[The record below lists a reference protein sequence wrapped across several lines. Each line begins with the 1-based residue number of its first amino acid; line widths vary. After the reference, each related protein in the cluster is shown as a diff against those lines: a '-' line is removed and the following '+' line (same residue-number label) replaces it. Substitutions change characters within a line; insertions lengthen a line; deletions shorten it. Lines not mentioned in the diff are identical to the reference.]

1 MKAKRNP
8 NRYRTLAFGN
18 SQKLNRPQEFVRKGT
33 LSKKVPNRDGNAP
46 SQRRGLCQMLVDPW
60 HATRDVGASRQAFG
74 HLVWPLG

>member
-33 LSKKVPNRDGNAP
+33 LSKKVPSWEGNAP
-46 SQRRGLCQMLVDPW
+46 SRRRELCQMLVDPW
-60 HATRDVGASRQAFG
+60 HTTRDVGASRQASGLLFW
-74 HLVWPLG
+74 LLG